1 LEAIVGAVVV
11 VVGMMWRWEVN
22 KHGYQ
27 DINNILLHER
37 QEIGLIW
44 FFVRRLIVQICQT
57 W

>member
-1 LEAIVGAVVV
+1 VGAVVV

-22 KHGYQ
+22 KHGYH